1 MLRPD
6 GAGNLG
12 GVSDHVPD
20 AVANAHHLD
29 EAERGDW
36 NVTANNSVALLRAE
50 AGRNPYDVSADSGLT
65 LIACGAEPGTSS
77 VNNLRLLATWSA
89 IQPGAEVALGTTLR
103 DRAAVTA
110 VGPPDM
116 NTKGAQTWR
125 SAPLAQEA

>member
-12 GVSDHVPD
+12 GVSDHVLD

-50 AGRNPYDVSADSGLT
+50 AGVTPTTSPPT
-65 LIACGAEPGTSS
+65 PG
-77 VNNLRLLATWSA
+77 
-89 IQPGAEVALGTTLR
+89 
-103 DRAAVTA
+103 
-110 VGPPDM
+110 
-116 NTKGAQTWR
+116 
-125 SAPLAQEA
+125 